1 MQEIEPTET
10 AVRAAPNVEAVAR
23 TRSLAAVLA
32 SILAVGVTFGIAT
45 PLLSLL
51 IERTGQGAVMAGA
64 NAAIGTVAVVLAAP
78 FVPRL
83 VRALGV
89 LGAMYAGISVST
101 VAILLF
107 PMTDN
112 IWLWFVFR
120 FFLGAGMAVLWVV
133 GETWL
138 NATVSPGNRGLV
150 SGIYSTLLGVGFA
163 AGPLVIAGVGVEG
176 HLPFTVGAVLLLISA
191 LPLVLAR
198 RLAPRGVGEEEGG
211 LLRTLFMAP
220 MIMAA
225 VFVCGFID
233 MAILA
238 LLPLYGLRA
247 GLDEGGALILL
258 TVLISGTTVM
268 QLPIG
273 WAADRLGRFHLLIA
287 CAVVGTLTPLLM
299 PVSMGND
306 LLLWPVLFLWGG
318 TTVSLYT
325 IGLAMLGDRFGPD
338 QLPAAN
344 AMMVIA
350 YCMGS
355 IVGPPVTGAAM
366 EAWGINAMPY
376 GLALICG
383 LFTLGA
389 IASRR
394 GNGSTQA

>member
-1 MQEIEPTET
+1 MTNTT
-10 AVRAAPNVEAVAR
+10 ARTAPNADAVAR

-32 SILAVGVTFGIAT
+32 SILAVGITIGIAT

-51 IERTGQGAVMAGA
+51 IEHAGHGAVMAGA
-64 NAAIGTVAVVLAAP
+64 NAAVGTVAVVLVSP

-83 VRALGV
+83 VRAFGV
-89 LGAMYAGISVST
+89 LGSMYAGISIST
-101 VAILLF
+101 VAMLLF

-112 IWLWFVFR
+112 LVLWFVFR
-120 FFLGAGMAVLWVV
+120 FVLGAGMAVLWVV

-138 NATVSPGNRGLV
+138 NAATSPNNRGLV

-163 AGPLVIAGVGVEG
+163 AGPLVITGVGIDG
-176 HLPFTVGAVLLLISA
+176 PLPFMIGAVLVLVSA

-211 LLRTLFMAP
+211 LLRTLTMAP
-220 MIMAA
+220 LIMSA

-233 MAILA
+233 MAILS

-247 GLDEGGALILL
+247 GLDEQSALILL

-268 QLPIG
+268 QLPTG
-273 WAADRLGRFHLLIA
+273 WLADRLGRFRLLIS
-287 CAVVGTLTPLLM
+287 CAVVGTAAPLLV
-299 PVSMGND
+299 PAAMGND
-306 LLLWPVLFLWGG
+306 TLLWPILFLWGG

-325 IGLAMLGDRFGPD
+325 IGLAMLGERFSPER
-338 QLPAAN
+338 LPAAN
-344 AMMVIA
+344 AMMVIS

-355 IVGPPVTGAAM
+355 IMGPPITGAAM
-366 EAWGINAMPY
+366 EAWGMDAMPY

-389 IASRR
+389 LAGRLRAS
-394 GNGSTQA
+394 GE